1 MRTTVSCL
9 LYLFLLIKKI
19 SLIHKLAALFTGL
32 IKVLAQLTQISK
44 TVNPRFVTIAPAK
57 VERVAANYTDILDFN
72 LLRNAVGLQH
82 TLSSPLVNALS
93 TRTGTPQI
101 GGAIKTAPIVA
112 PKDAKRE
119 IVIMLDLSWLNLRS
133 ASFHVITSARE
144 T

>member
-1 MRTTVSCL
+1 
-9 LYLFLLIKKI
+9 
-19 SLIHKLAALFTGL
+19 
-32 IKVLAQLTQISK
+32 
-44 TVNPRFVTIAPAK
+44 VTIAPAK